1 MGDTMEFLAT
11 SEHKIFFNVINL
23 YENENSRAYYPHPL
37 DEKKI
42 YEKKNTPTFTQSIF
56 LRDNTKGNTAITG
69 TTAGYII
76 VWDVCE
82 ALCKEDEVKT
92 DRRKIKTVDLLG
104 KYKKDKDK
112 KGPSEKDRINILVNY
127 ENYIVIGSGGGT
139 VNFYDYNFIIV
150 RWFENICWM
159 VKSISFDMDY
169 AKDKGGYKTYDE
181 HPIEDSANTSNFRCL
196 PFVISD
202 VSATIK

>member
-1 MGDTMEFLAT
+1 MESSIFREETDEVVSIDFATICYFIAFLTHTKNEKGEVISQKIYIYSWKPKEKSEQIYFTEFGCEDGEIYYELKFNPNMGDVMEFLAT

-37 DEKKI
+37 DEKRI
-42 YEKKNTPTFTQSIF
+42 VEKKNTPTFTQSIF
-56 LRDNTKGNTAITG
+56 LRDNQKGNTAITG

-104 KYKKDKDK
+104 KYKK
-112 KGPSEKDRINILVNY
+112 R
-127 ENYIVIGSGGGT
+127 
-139 VNFYDYNFIIV
+139 
-150 RWFENICWM
+150 
-159 VKSISFDMDY
+159 
-169 AKDKGGYKTYDE
+169 
-181 HPIEDSANTSNFRCL
+181 
-196 PFVISD
+196 
-202 VSATIK
+202 

>member
-1 MGDTMEFLAT
+1 MGDVMEFLAT

-37 DEKKI
+37 DEKRI
-42 YEKKNTPTFTQSIF
+42 IEKKNTPTFTQSIF
-56 LRDNTKGNTAITG
+56 LRDNQKGNTAITG

-104 KYKKDKDK
+104 KYKKDKL
-112 KGPSEKDRINILVNY
+112 R
-127 ENYIVIGSGGGT
+127 
-139 VNFYDYNFIIV
+139 
-150 RWFENICWM
+150 R
-159 VKSISFDMDY
+159 Y
-169 AKDKGGYKTYDE
+169 AKK
-181 HPIEDSANTSNFRCL
+181 
-196 PFVISD
+196 
-202 VSATIK
+202 IKK